1 VRRRAGRRRAQTRL
15 PRAALVTSDAAAA
28 SVPTRVQLWAAPSG
42 GVLASTT
49 CRYDADSNQF
59 RCVLKIPATLTPGN
73 YSLAAETQ
81 LGRSGPWTLAAP
93 VSGASN
99 PQLQTIV

>member
-1 VRRRAGRRRAQTRL
+1 L
-15 PRAALVTSDAAAA
+15 SDAAAA
-28 SVPTRVQLWAAPSG
+28 GVPTRVQLWATPSG

-59 RCVLKIPATLTPGN
+59 KCVLKIPATLTPGN
-73 YSLAAETQ
+73 YYLAAETQ
-81 LGRSGPWTLAAP
+81 LGSGPWTLAAP